1 MRSMSRLFVLCLLLV
16 LGTVTSAW
24 PWPPH
29 GELLRRADTTAAE
42 SATTGAAATTESA
55 SKTEAATKTAAATG
69 SHTTATATGTN
80 TKSATGTGTASG
92 KSSGSSSN
100 STTSVSINPAAGAGG
115 ISMLIPTQ
123 GATTYYKI
131 GDYVTLKWN
140 YTSLTISPTAVNV
153 VASCSL
159 NSATYTISSNM
170 TMSPTGEV
178 VWDTKKYQA
187 NATVPLLTAS
197 YTLIVWD
204 ASKAIT
210 ETASAGYLSAASS
223 YIFGMYSSQP
233 YTPLNGMLSPLYIVI
248 SLLTPTGFVCATC
261 SGAFSELER
270 LGMKFTF
277 GMFAITVLSFTW
289 FAGGFGL
296 FST

>member
-1 MRSMSRLFVLCLLLV
+1 MCDVLLIR
-16 LGTVTSAW
+16 
-24 PWPPH
+24 
-29 GELLRRADTTAAE
+29 EDTTAAE

-69 SHTTATATGTN
+69 TDTTATATGTN
-80 TKSATGTGTASG
+80 TKSATKTGTATG

-115 ISMLIPTQ
+115 ISMLIPTE
-123 GATTYYKI
+123 GATSYYKI
-131 GDYVTLKWN
+131 GDFVTLEWN

-170 TMSPTGEV
+170 TMSPTGKV

-233 YTPLNGMLSPLYIVI
+233 YTPLNGMLSPLYIVMNLLTSDRI
-248 SLLTPTGFVCATC
+248 CLRYLQRRFLRARTVRDEVHLWHVRHHRPVLHLVRRGLRSLLHMSLI
-261 SGAFSELER
+261 SG
-270 LGMKFTF
+270 
-277 GMFAITVLSFTW
+277 
-289 FAGGFGL
+289 
-296 FST
+296 

>member
-69 SHTTATATGTN
+69 SDTTATATGTN

-233 YTPLNGMLSPLYIVI
+233 YTPLNG
-248 SLLTPTGFVCATC
+248 FVCATC